1 MRLLHVV
8 DTLDPKKGGVSQ
20 AVMTMSDE
28 VSKVGFLTE
37 IVTLDGEENFVSH
50 QEIKV
55 TNLGPSKPPWRYSN
69 KLIPW
74 LLDNFCRF
82 DTIIVHGLWLYQ
94 SYAVNKAVRMY
105 AKGLKRDGKQERP
118 PALYIMPHGMLD
130 PYFQRTTGRKLKAL
144 RNWVYWKLF
153 EGDVVNSADGLLFT
167 CREEC
172 LLATIPF
179 SPYEPKR
186 ELIVGLGVAE
196 PPTYTEKMEEAF
208 LISCPQLRNQKYLL
222 FLSRIDKKK
231 GVDLL
236 IQAYKRSVCKY
247 GREKLTRQGE
257 ASNSEREGENFEYAS
272 VIPKLVIAGPGIDSE
287 YGRMLAALVNN
298 SPILR
303 DMVFFPG
310 MLGGLAKWGAFYGS
324 EAFVLPSHQEN
335 FGIAVVEALACGKP
349 VLISNQVNIWSEI
362 SDSEAG
368 IVAEDS
374 EVGTYQAMNTWIQCS
389 EIQRL
394 RMEKQARKC
403 YEKHFALDAATSRLI
418 NALSYKI

>member
-196 PPTYTEKMEEAF
+196 PPTYTEEMEEAF

-236 IQAYKRSVCKY
+236 IQAYKRKS
-247 GREKLTRQGE
+247 
-257 ASNSEREGENFEYAS
+257 
-272 VIPKLVIAGPGIDSE
+272 
-287 YGRMLAALVNN
+287 
-298 SPILR
+298 
-303 DMVFFPG
+303 
-310 MLGGLAKWGAFYGS
+310 
-324 EAFVLPSHQEN
+324 
-335 FGIAVVEALACGKP
+335 
-349 VLISNQVNIWSEI
+349 
-362 SDSEAG
+362 
-368 IVAEDS
+368 
-374 EVGTYQAMNTWIQCS
+374 
-389 EIQRL
+389 
-394 RMEKQARKC
+394 
-403 YEKHFALDAATSRLI
+403 
-418 NALSYKI
+418 